1 MYLEEDSFDFAAVF
15 SCFLIHYGV
24 QNVFGRNPGVSDA
37 LVVAHHPDENIWDA
51 VLRLDKMNT

>member
-15 SCFLIHYGV
+15 SCFLINYGV
-24 QNVFGRNPGVSDA
+24 QNVFGRYPGVSDA
-37 LVVAHHPDENIWDA
+37 LVVAHHPDENIRDA